1 MALSIRLKIK
11 RTDDKLYHYHYR
23 LSLSLSDRRS
33 VVNIIFGPIHSRRFG
48 KSLGVDLS
56 PSKKQCNFDCLYCEL
71 DPAKTMENYDDVVSV
86 EEIVSALKAALK
98 EHGDIDFITI
108 TANGEPTL
116 YPYLSELI
124 DEINK
129 IKGSTRT
136 LILSNAATIDDPK
149 VQNALLKL
157 DEVKLSLDCATQKCL
172 KKLDRSHS
180 GIDVENI
187 KKGMLEFK
195 RKYHGPLVIEILI
208 VKTLNDSEE
217 EIAKLNEFLMELR
230 PTRIDIGTIDRPPAF
245 DVKPVTY
252 EELLHISHL
261 FDSSLPVYIASRKKA
276 DISSSSYSYEEI
288 LETLSKR
295 PLTEEDIEVLF
306 DEESRKRAENLLHKR
321 KIKLV
326 ETNGV
331 KFYKKV

>member
-1 MALSIRLKIK
+1 MS
-11 RTDDKLYHYHYR
+11 
-23 LSLSLSDRRS
+23 
-33 VVNIIFGPIHSRRFG
+33 NIIFGPIHSRRFG

-71 DPAKTMENYDDVVSV
+71 DPAKTMDSYDDVVSV
-86 EEIVSALKAALK
+86 EQVSTALKQALE
-98 EHGDIDFITI
+98 EHKDIDFITL

-116 YPYLSELI
+116 YPHLSELI
-124 DEINK
+124 DEIKTFKGK
-129 IKGSTRT
+129 IKT

-149 VQNALLKL
+149 IQEALLKL

-172 KKLDRSHS
+172 KKLDRAHS
-180 GIDVENI
+180 GIDIENI
-187 KKGMLEFK
+187 KAGMLDFK
-195 RKYHGPLVIEILI
+195 NKYAGPLVIEILI

-217 EIAKLNEFLMELR
+217 EIAKLNEFLLKLQ

-245 DVKPVTY
+245 DVKPVSY
-252 EELLHISHL
+252 EELLHISHM
-261 FDSSLPVYIASRKKA
+261 FDSTLPVYIASRKKA
-276 DISSSSYSYEEI
+276 DISSDSYSYEEI

-295 PLTEEDIEVLF
+295 PLTQEDIEALF
-306 DEESRKRAENLLHKR
+306 DEESQKRAENLLHKQ
-321 KIKLV
+321 KIKIV

>member
-1 MALSIRLKIK
+1 M
-11 RTDDKLYHYHYR
+11 
-23 LSLSLSDRRS
+23 
-33 VVNIIFGPIHSRRFG
+33 NIIFGPIYSRRFG
-48 KSLGVDLS
+48 KSLGIDLS
-56 PSKKQCNFDCLYCEL
+56 PGKKQCNFDCLYCEL
-71 DPAKTMENYDDVVSV
+71 DPAKTMDVYDDVVSV
-86 EEIVSALKAALK
+86 EQVVTALKTALK
-98 EHGDIDFITI
+98 EHNDIDFITL

-124 DEINK
+124 DEINSF
-129 IKGSTRT
+129 KGKTKT
-136 LILSNAATIDDPK
+136 LILTNASTIDNIN
-149 VQNALLKL
+149 VQEALLKL

-187 KKGMLEFK
+187 KAGMLDFK
-195 RKYHGPLVIEILI
+195 SKYNGPLVIEILI
-208 VKTLNDSEE
+208 VKNLNDSEE
-217 EIAKLNEFLMELR
+217 EVAKLNEYLLKLQ

-245 DVKPVTY
+245 DVKPVSY

-261 FDSSLPVYIASRKKA
+261 FDSTLPVYIASRKKA

-295 PLTEEDIEVLF
+295 PLTQEDIEALF
-306 DEESRKRAENLLHKR
+306 DDESQKRAENLLHKQ

-326 ETNGV
+326 ATNGV
-331 KFYKKV
+331 KFYKKA

>member
-1 MALSIRLKIK
+1 METNSEHLAK
-11 RTDDKLYHYHYR
+11 
-23 LSLSLSDRRS
+23 
-33 VVNIIFGPIHSRRFG
+33 VIFGPIHSRRFG
-48 KSLGVDLS
+48 KSLGIDLS

-71 DPAKTMENYDDVVSV
+71 DPAKTMGTQDEVLSV
-86 EEIVSALKAALK
+86 ETIVSAIKKGLS
-98 EHGDIDFITI
+98 EHPDIDFLAI
-108 TANGEPTL
+108 TANGEPTM
-116 YPYLSELI
+116 YPHLSELI

-129 IKGSTRT
+129 IKGNTKT

-149 VQNALLKL
+149 VQEALLKL

-180 GIDVENI
+180 GIAVENI
-187 KKGMLEFK
+187 KAGMLAFK
-195 RKYHGPLVIEILI
+195 KKYKGPLVIEILI

-217 EIAKLNEFLMELR
+217 EIAKLNEFLLKLQ

-245 DVKPVTY
+245 DVKPVNY

-261 FDSSLPVYIASRKKA
+261 FDSSLHVYIASRKKA
-276 DISSSSYSYEEI
+276 DISSSGYSYEEI

-295 PLTEEDIEVLF
+295 PLTQEDIEALM
-306 DEESRKRAENLLHKR
+306 DKESQKRVENLLHKG
-321 KIKLV
+321 KIKSV

-331 KFYKKV
+331 NFFKKA

>member
-1 MALSIRLKIK
+1 M
-11 RTDDKLYHYHYR
+11 
-23 LSLSLSDRRS
+23 
-33 VVNIIFGPIHSRRFG
+33 NIIFGPIHSRRFG

-71 DPAKTMENYDDVVSV
+71 DPAKTIGAQDEVLSV
-86 EEIVSALKAALK
+86 QAIVSAIQHALK
-98 EHGDIDFITI
+98 EHQDIDFLTI

-129 IKGSTRT
+129 IKGNTKT
-136 LILSNAATIDDPK
+136 LILSNAATIDDIK
-149 VQNALLKL
+149 VQEALLKL

-180 GIDVENI
+180 GIEVENI
-187 KKGMLEFK
+187 KAGMLDFK
-195 RKYHGPLVIEILI
+195 SKYSGPLVIEILI

-217 EIAKLNEFLMELR
+217 EIAQLNAFLLKLQ

-245 DVKPVTY
+245 DVKPVSY

-261 FDSSLPVYIASRKKA
+261 FDPTLPVYIASRKKA
-276 DISSSSYSYEEI
+276 DISSDSYSYEEI

-295 PLTEEDIEVLF
+295 PLTQEDIEALF
-306 DEESRKRAENLLHKR
+306 DEESQKRAENLLHKQ
-321 KIKLV
+321 KIKIV

-331 KFYKKV
+331 KFYKKA

>member
-1 MALSIRLKIK
+1 MN
-11 RTDDKLYHYHYR
+11 
-23 LSLSLSDRRS
+23 
-33 VVNIIFGPIHSRRFG
+33 NIIFGPIHSRRFG

-56 PSKKQCNFDCLYCEL
+56 PGKKQCNFDCLYCEL
-71 DPAKTMENYDDVVSV
+71 DPAKTMGTQDEVLSV
-86 EEIVSALKAALK
+86 ETIISAIEKGLS
-98 EHGDIDFITI
+98 EHQDIDFLTI
-108 TANGEPTL
+108 TANGEPTM
-116 YPYLSELI
+116 YPHLSELI

-129 IKGSTRT
+129 IKGNTKT

-149 VQNALLKL
+149 VQDALLKL

-180 GIDVENI
+180 GIDIENI
-187 KKGMLEFK
+187 KAGMLAFK
-195 RKYHGPLVIEILI
+195 SRYKGPLVIEILI
-208 VKTLNDSEE
+208 VKTLNDSKE
-217 EIAKLNEFLMELR
+217 EIAKLNEYLLKLQPM
-230 PTRIDIGTIDRPPAF
+230 RIDIGTIDRPPAF

-261 FDSSLPVYIASRKKA
+261 FDSSLPIYIASRKKA
-276 DISSSSYSYEEI
+276 DISSSSYSYGEI

-295 PLTEEDIEVLF
+295 PLTQEDIEALF
-306 DEESRKRAENLLHKR
+306 DDESQKRTENLLHKQ

-331 KFYKKV
+331 KFYKKA